1 MPGLCR
7 KDIFNKQDTSQYQ
20 RGDGLMD
27 LKLMIGIGFTIAGIV
42 TVIIFTTPAAALF
55 GISR

>member
-1 MPGLCR
+1 
-7 KDIFNKQDTSQYQ
+7 
-20 RGDGLMD
+20 MD